1 MLTPEFHFIKF
12 KPSGAFLTMK
22 DRTHQVRYM
31 CFSSRQVAVDAVEYI
46 SLFRCRNGTF
56 PTLDMT
62 DSVSK
67 VKVPPKF
74 KKREIYEVAKFF
86 EIDTYDREQ
95 LDDMARRTNSHFLYV
110 HKFKYD
116 DDRKMNV
123 SFTGQEVDA
132 YVDEKEFIDRLEYNL
147 KIM

>member
-1 MLTPEFHFIKF
+1 MLAPEFHFIKF

-62 DSVSK
+62 DGVNK
-67 VKVPPKF
+67 VKVAPKF
-74 KKREIYEVAKFF
+74 KKREIYDVAKFF
-86 EIDTYDREQ
+86 EIDTYDREE
-95 LDDMARRTNSHFLYV
+95 LDDMARRTNSYFLYV
-110 HKFKYD
+110 HKFKYN
-116 DDRKMNV
+116 DDREMNV
-123 SFTGQEVDA
+123 SFAGQEVDA